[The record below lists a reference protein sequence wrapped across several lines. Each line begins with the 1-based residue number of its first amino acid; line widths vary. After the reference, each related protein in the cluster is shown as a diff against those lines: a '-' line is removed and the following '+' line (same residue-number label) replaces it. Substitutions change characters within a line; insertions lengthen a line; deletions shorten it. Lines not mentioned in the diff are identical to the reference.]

1 MHSIPWYLAVLISV
15 PQTMLIIKLGFGL
28 FNFKVPTTKS
38 LLISL
43 VIAGISFFLRKS
55 NISFTL
61 NTLILLI
68 TLTALASVMYEINL
82 RYSFIS
88 VLLGVMISGA
98 IEGILLPIIFSITGY
113 TVNDLMTNAWVNIV
127 AFIPVFLV
135 TLLIYWLSWRY
146 KVIIFDFENR
156 GEYGG

>member
-15 PQTMLIIKLGFGL
+15 PQTLLIIKLGFGL

-43 VIAGISFFLRKS
+43 IIAGISFYLRKF

-68 TLTALASVMYEINL
+68 TLTTLASVMYEINL

-113 TVNDLMTNAWVNIV
+113 TVNDLMTSAWVNIV

-135 TLLIYWLSWRY
+135 TLLINGYPG
-146 KVIIFDFENR
+146 VIEL
-156 GEYGG
+156 